1 MCAPCKN
8 NWYVLIVLT
17 IHLGL
22 EKPLSLLCALKMW
35 TFQIIG
41 VLKQHASCFSYPV
54 MFWWDFTV
62 LACCVNICI
71 SITAGLFVNQGVSE
85 AWKEMIEV
93 KRDFFRNAS
102 LYLTACEKFYVAMV
116 TPPSTNDLAT
126 LSDFSTWWKRIFT
139 LMSRV
144 YEQKGEIVSKQT
156 RRWRRLSFW
165 PFFLYKV
172 CLLGYFFSR
181 MPSGCSVRHYLKF
194 TPWKI
199 FPFGIDTQQRGGRE
213 LRMTFP
219 LIKTAREF
227 LLYGAG
233 LLCTMQLLH
242 CVAGDVIRWWRDI
255 LFLQLTWSWPRLPLV
270 TTFQVCT
277 A

>member
-1 MCAPCKN
+1 
-8 NWYVLIVLT
+8 
-17 IHLGL
+17 
-22 EKPLSLLCALKMW
+22 
-35 TFQIIG
+35 
-41 VLKQHASCFSYPV
+41 
-54 MFWWDFTV
+54 MFWWDLTV
-62 LACCVNICI
+62 LAGCVNICI

-85 AWKEMIEV
+85 SWKEMIEV
-93 KRDFFRNAS
+93 KGDVHAFFRNAS
-102 LYLTACEKFYVAMV
+102 LYLTACEKCYVAMV

-144 YEQKGEIVSKQT
+144 YEQKREIVSKQT

-165 PFFLYKV
+165 PFFYKV
-172 CLLGYFFSR
+172 GPSGRFFFSR
-181 MPSGCSVRHYLKF
+181 IPSGCSVRHYLKF

-199 FPFGIDTQQRGGRE
+199 FPFGVDTQQRGGRE

-219 LIKTAREF
+219 HIKTAREF

-242 CVAGDVIRWWRDI
+242 CCCE
-255 LFLQLTWSWPRLPLV
+255 L
-270 TTFQVCT
+270 CY
-277 A
+277 